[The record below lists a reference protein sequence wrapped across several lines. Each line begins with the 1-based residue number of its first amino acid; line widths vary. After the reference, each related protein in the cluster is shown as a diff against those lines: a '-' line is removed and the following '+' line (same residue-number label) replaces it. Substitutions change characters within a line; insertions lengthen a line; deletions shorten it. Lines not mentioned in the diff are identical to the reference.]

1 MRTDARAKYDQQLKV
16 MRAHRE
22 AAYKKLQEVRAANE
36 SA

>member
-1 MRTDARAKYDQQLKV
+1 VRTDARAKYDQQLKV